1 MLTPRSREDGDSDES
16 AGYDDDSHRDSDGG
30 DSDGGVGNDSHLRRD
45 DANAISGSVD
55 GAMSAEDFS
64 PLNLPD
70 PPTFTPEQMFD
81 VPDQEQSVSMTFM
94 FHTRESISCNLI
106 VTIAANR
113 ILCFHT
119 LCSMH
124 LPTPLTHALTHTH
137 RTPTHKHRCTLTW
150 KHHRCL
156 SKS

>member
-1 MLTPRSREDGDSDES
+1 MRNPSLLLTPRSREDGDSDES

-30 DSDGGVGNDSHLRRD
+30 DSDGGVGNDLHLRRD

-81 VPDQEQSVSMTFM
+81 VPDQEQSVSMAFM
-94 FHTRESISCNLI
+94 FQTRESISCNLI
-106 VTIAANR
+106 FTIAANR
-113 ILCFHT
+113 
-119 LCSMH
+119 
-124 LPTPLTHALTHTH
+124 
-137 RTPTHKHRCTLTW
+137 
-150 KHHRCL
+150 
-156 SKS
+156 